1 MLVAEGAAAPV
12 APAPVEDAPLVQF
25 SEIMFTELT
34 FRLSAPLELPEI
46 ETVWP
51 MCGVNCELLSDWM
64 VQLLPLLS
72 VKVKFPPEPCRQP
85 VTDCWPP
92 LAPLISGVEEA
103 VPLGAVCCAEPWSGF
118 PAGALLGWLGWLWSG
133 GGVCVCVCDADG
145 AALWS
150 VVLLCC
156 ATARPAVSSRIV
168 MP

>member
-1 MLVAEGAAAPV
+1 MVAAGAAAPV
-12 APAPVEDAPLVQF
+12 APAPLEAVLLVQF

-34 FRLSAPLELPEI
+34 FRLSAPLELPEMD
-46 ETVWP
+46 TVWP
-51 MCGVNCELLSDWM
+51 MCGVNCELLSDWR

-72 VKVKFPPEPCRQP
+72 VRVKFPPEPCRQP
-85 VTDCWPP
+85 VTDCCPP

-103 VPLGAVCCAEPWSGF
+103 VPLGAVCCAAPWSGF
-118 PAGALLGWLGWLWSG
+118 PAGALLGWLDWLWSG
-133 GGVCVCVCDADG
+133 AGVCVCDCDADG
-145 AALWS
+145 AAFGS

>member
-1 MLVAEGAAAPV
+1 VAAGAAALLEV
-12 APAPVEDAPLVQF
+12 PAPLEALPLVQF

-34 FRLSAPLELPEI
+34 FRLSAPLEVPEM

-51 MCGVNCELLSDWM
+51 ICGVNCELLSDWM

-72 VKVKFPPEPCRQP
+72 VREKFPPEPCRQP
-85 VTDCWPP
+85 VTEVCPP
-92 LAPLISGVEEA
+92 FAPLMSGVE
-103 VPLGAVCCAEPWSGF
+103 LGAVCCAEPWSGF

-133 GGVCVCVCDADG
+133 AGVCVCDCDADG
-145 AALWS
+145 AAFGS

-156 ATARPAVSSRIV
+156 ATAKPAVSNRTV